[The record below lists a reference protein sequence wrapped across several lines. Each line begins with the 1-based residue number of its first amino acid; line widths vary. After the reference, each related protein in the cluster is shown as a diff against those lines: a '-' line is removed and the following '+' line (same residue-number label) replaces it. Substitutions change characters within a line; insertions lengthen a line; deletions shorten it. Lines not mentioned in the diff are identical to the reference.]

1 MDCSQ
6 YGKPCLVET
15 PQGFS
20 VIYRNRLLYSKYS
33 PARQILAKIA
43 SLRPMPGTAFLCCS
57 PVLTYGLSE
66 LLSLIPEGCAVICCE
81 YDDALRNFEENSGGF
96 RGLIESD
103 GRIFFP
109 DRNDLMRLP
118 LILNTRGAA
127 LGEGRKPLPP
137 PGTFRRAV
145 RIDFSA
151 GINPH
156 QEFYAEL
163 ERACMESVR
172 RFWTNRFTLV
182 RFGRKY
188 SENMFRNLSR
198 ITETTPIG
206 NFFGQTDRPIIVFG
220 AGESADFPSSIEDR
234 ERYCVLC
241 ADTALRPLAARG
253 IIPDGVFIEEAQNV
267 ITEAFIGTAEYGIR
281 IFAGLTAV
289 PSILEAAKDPRK
301 VSFFAS
307 RYTDS
312 DFLDRMAE
320 EPFFP
325 PENIPLGSVG
335 LTAVFYALKFRR
347 NRDIPVF
354 TYGLDFSYSAG
365 RTHMRG
371 TFHGTAALS
380 ASSRLVPPDNYSAAF
395 SETAVRMTG
404 KDGKDVFT
412 TPALLGYRDTFT
424 AMFGNTPSLLDS
436 GCTGLPLGIPSG
448 RPAPHPY
455 SADAKE
461 KDTDFP
467 DGDNFSDGVYKS
479 LTAYFRGELDALTE
493 LKRLLTGGA
502 AGTGNLAEL
511 IEEKAEPREYLYL
524 HFPDGWKFST
534 DLPFLKR
541 ISIETDFFIKKFRLI
556 IEKLDTKRT
565 FRD

>member
-1 MDCSQ
+1 MDCNQ
-6 YGKPCLVET
+6 DEKPCKVET

-33 PARQILAKIA
+33 PARQILATIA
-43 SLRPMPGTAFLCCS
+43 SLRPLPGTAFLCCS

-66 LLSLIPEGCAVICCE
+66 LLSLMPEGCAVICCE
-81 YDDALRNFEENSGGF
+81 YDDALRNFEENSEEF
-96 RGLIESD
+96 RGLLESD
-103 GRIFFP
+103 GRLFFP
-109 DRNDLMRLP
+109 DRSDLMRLP
-118 LILNTRGAA
+118 LILNARGAA

-151 GINPH
+151 GVGPH
-156 QEFYAEL
+156 QEFYEEL
-163 ERACMESVR
+163 ERACMKSVR

-198 ITETTPIG
+198 IAETTPIG
-206 NFFGQTDRPIIVFG
+206 NFFGRTDRPIIVFG
-220 AGESADFPSSIEDR
+220 AGESADFPSSIADR
-234 ERYCVLC
+234 DRYCILC
-241 ADTALRPLAARG
+241 ADTALRPLASRG

-267 ITEAFIGTAEYGIR
+267 IAEAFIGTAEYGIR

-289 PSILEAAKDPRK
+289 PSIMEAAKDPRR

-312 DFLDRMAE
+312 GFLDRLSK

-335 LTAVFYALKFRR
+335 LTAVFYALKFRSG
-347 NRDIPVF
+347 RDVPVF
-354 TYGLDFSYSAG
+354 IYGLDFSYSAG

-371 TFHGTAALS
+371 TFHGAAALS
-380 ASSRLVPPDNYSAAF
+380 ASSRLVPPHNYSASF
-395 SETAVRMTG
+395 SETAVRMAG
-404 KDGKDVFT
+404 KNGKDVFT
-412 TPALLGYRDTFT
+412 TPALLGYRDTFA
-424 AMFGNTPSLLDS
+424 AMFGKTPRLLDG

-448 RPAPHPY
+448 QPALRPH
-455 SADAKE
+455 SADTNR

-467 DGDNFSDGVYKS
+467 DGDSFPDGTDKS

-493 LKRLLTGGA
+493 LKWLLTGGA
-502 AGTGNLAEL
+502 AETGNLAEL

-524 HFPDGWKFST
+524 HFPDGWRFSM

-556 IEKLDTKRT
+556 LEKLDSRT
-565 FRD
+565 